1 MRAQPVDARDQRWQF
16 DEPTYRVVFRSQPS
30 GADPDPG
37 WQSDEWEISGA
48 DIDEVLTWVRDH
60 AGGRRASLWVV
71 TRSGTDVTHT
81 RLAGSDP
88 TGSEDTWPTWASAEW
103 PDRLAPG
110 VLEVDPR
117 PERRDET
124 PDPTDDASHLDRT
137 RRDYDE
143 LAQQYDDFIRND
155 VSHARTIGTAM
166 VTTLAE
172 LVRANGSLAPVLDAG
187 CGPGHWTA
195 SLVELGTPAYGVDL
209 SPAMVA
215 IARDRRPDVRFEI
228 GSVLELSDADSSV
241 GGILAHFS
249 LIHLPPPLVD
259 AALAEF
265 ARVAE
270 PGAPLLIGV
279 QMTDDAVDDGW
290 VRYGHTVSAAYRWNL
305 DALSARLR
313 RSGFAELARLRM
325 EGSSADKPPAGYLLA
340 RHRP

>member
-1 MRAQPVDARDQRWQF
+1 MDG
-16 DEPTYRVVFRSQPS
+16 E
-30 GADPDPG
+30 GA
-37 WQSDEWEISGA
+37 
-48 DIDEVLTWVRDH
+48 
-60 AGGRRASLWVV
+60 
-71 TRSGTDVTHT
+71 
-81 RLAGSDP
+81 
-88 TGSEDTWPTWASAEW
+88 
-103 PDRLAPG
+103 
-110 VLEVDPR
+110 LE
-117 PERRDET
+117 
-124 PDPTDDASHLDRT
+124 RT
-137 RRDYDE
+137 RQDYDTFA
-143 LAQQYDDFIRND
+143 LAYDAFIRND

-166 VTTLAE
+166 VTALAE
-172 LVRANGSLAPVLDAG
+172 LVRANGSLSPVLDAG

-195 SLVELGTPAYGVDL
+195 LLVELGTPAYGMDL

-215 IARDRRPDVRFEI
+215 IARGRRPDVRFEI

-270 PGAPLLIGV
+270 PGAPLLVGV
-279 QMTDDAVDDGW
+279 QITDDAHPDGW
-290 VRYGHTVSAAYRWNL
+290 VRYGHPVSAAYRWNL

-313 RSGFAELARLRM
+313 RSGFAELVRLRM